1 MNQFLTLIVLFV
13 LTMQTV
19 YFIFNATQR
28 EDLHKYEHMR
38 NQNNVCNKILI
49 IFLLLLRVHFI
60 NQPKTCLR

>member
-28 EDLHKYEHMR
+28 EDLHKYEHTHIIYIL
-38 NQNNVCNKILI
+38 VCAIKIMYVI
-49 IFLLLLRVHFI
+49 KF
-60 NQPKTCLR
+60 